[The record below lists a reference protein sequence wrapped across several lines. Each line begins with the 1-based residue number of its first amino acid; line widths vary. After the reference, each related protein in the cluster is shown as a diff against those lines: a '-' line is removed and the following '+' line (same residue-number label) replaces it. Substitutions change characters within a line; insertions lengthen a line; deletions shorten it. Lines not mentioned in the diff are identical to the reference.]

1 MPGSYLADNL
11 RSLREA
17 RNYSQKYISE
27 QLHIARQTYTVY
39 ESGKRVPDIGLICML
54 ADIYYVSL
62 DQLVLTDLYA
72 NSDIIADG
80 GSARPYAAV
89 ANKRLIP
96 LTGANAKSVMD
107 FLNFPE
113 KEQLETREFIRFKK
127 YLLSKEQK

>member
-27 QLHIARQTYTVY
+27 QLHIARQTYTIY

-54 ADIYYVSL
+54 ADIYDVSL
-62 DQLVLTDLYA
+62 DQLVLTDLSA
-72 NSDIIADG
+72 HSDIIADG
-80 GSARPYAAV
+80 GSARHYAAV
-89 ANKRLIP
+89 PNKSLIP
-96 LTGANAKSVMD
+96 LSGANAKSVMD